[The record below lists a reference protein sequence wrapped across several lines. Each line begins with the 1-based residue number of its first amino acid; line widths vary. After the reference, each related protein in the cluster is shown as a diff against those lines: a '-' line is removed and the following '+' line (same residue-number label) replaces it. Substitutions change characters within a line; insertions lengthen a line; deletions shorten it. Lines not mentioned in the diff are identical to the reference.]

1 MTRLVATLRLDVVNQ
16 YRQGFYVASV
26 VVLLAMLGVAA
37 LLPPEAGAV
46 IPAILLTNM
55 TIATF
60 VFLGG
65 LILLEKGEGTLE
77 GIIISPLRPAEYLGS
92 KVVTLTALAVIE
104 NVAITGMAISA
115 GLLGPV
121 NWGWIL
127 LGSALTGALYTM
139 LGFLTVIRYD
149 SLNDFLFP
157 MIFATILLE
166 LPGAVCF
173 GMPESPVL
181 AVLPTYALLWTFR
194 AAIEPVPAATLA
206 YAIGYPLLW
215 LILAFLMGRKM
226 LRRYVAGQ
234 LGKAAS

>member
-1 MTRLVATLRLDVVNQ
+1 MRLVATLRLDVVNQ
-16 YRQGFYVASV
+16 YCQGFYLASV
-26 VVLLAMLGVAA
+26 VVLLAILGLAA
-37 LLPPEAGAV
+37 LLPPEAGAA

-65 LILLEKGEGTLE
+65 LVLLEKGEDTLE
-77 GIIISPLRPAEYLGS
+77 GMIISPLRPAEYLAS

-104 NVAITGMAISA
+104 NVAITAMALSA

-127 LGSALTGALYTM
+127 LGSALAGALYTM

-157 MIFATILLE
+157 MIFATVLLE

-181 AVLPTYALLWTFR
+181 AVLPTYALLWIFR
-194 AAIEPVPAATLA
+194 AAIEPVSAATLA
-206 YAIGYPLLW
+206 YAIVYALLW
-215 LILAFLMGRKM
+215 FIAAFLIGREM

-234 LGKAAS
+234 LGRVAS

>member
-1 MTRLVATLRLDVVNQ
+1 MRRLVATLQLDVVNQ
-16 YRQGFYVASV
+16 FRQGFYVASAV
-26 VVLLAMLGVAA
+26 VVLGLAGLAT
-37 LLPPEAGAV
+37 LLPVEAGAL

-65 LILLEKGEGTLE
+65 LVLLEKGEGTLE
-77 GIIISPLRPAEYLGS
+77 GIIISPLRPEEYLAS
-92 KVVTLTALAVIE
+92 KVATLTVLAVLE
-104 NVAITGMAISA
+104 NVAIAGIAISA

-127 LGSALTGALYTM
+127 LGSALTGALYTT

-157 MIFATILLE
+157 MMFVTILLE

-173 GMPESPVL
+173 GMPESSVL
-181 AVLPTYALLWTFR
+181 ALFPTYALLWIFR
-194 AAIEPVPAATLA
+194 AAIEPVPATTLV
-206 YAIGYPLLW
+206 YAIGYPSLCLVVSF
-215 LILAFLMGRKM
+215 LISRNM

-234 LGKAAS
+234 LGKVV